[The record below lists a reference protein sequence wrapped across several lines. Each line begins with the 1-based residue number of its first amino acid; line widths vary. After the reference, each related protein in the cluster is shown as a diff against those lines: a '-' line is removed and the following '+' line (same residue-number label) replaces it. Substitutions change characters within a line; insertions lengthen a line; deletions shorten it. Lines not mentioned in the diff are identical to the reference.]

1 MRIWSL
7 VILVLTALVVA
18 MTAESVTAQSAGRS
32 VTWQRFDSDLT
43 LQTDGSLAVA
53 EAQTIAFQGTYQQ
66 GFRVIPLDRTTGITD
81 ISVAQIDASGRATP
95 LNYSLSTDTS
105 GLRITWN
112 FPPITNATG
121 AFVLRY
127 TAHGVTR
134 VYDGVDQV
142 DWNAVYADRPGP
154 VEASTVTLHLP
165 GNVQPSDIVSAIY
178 HVPVG
183 RLPQQVGSATL
194 VDPRTLSFAVGS
206 LPASTGAE
214 IRAQFPQALL
224 PGVTAPPWQA
234 EADRAD
240 WLAQTVAPVGAFLV
254 LLLSLAIA
262 AGGGI
267 ALVLLWYARVR
278 EPRVGPVP
286 ARLDQPPSDLA
297 PPLAG
302 TLVDGSADLQDAVAI
317 LVDLARRGAVSLKEE
332 ATQFGPDVRVALH
345 RPTED
350 PALERYERVLLV
362 ALFGRGVSEGEVL
375 LSQSRLRFAAA
386 VPILEQR
393 LYDAVVSAGLYSANP
408 AVVRHRFATLGTTGL
423 ALGLLLAIVAS
434 LLIGSIVPLVW
445 LPGVLLMLLGAATLW
460 LSRKMPSRTT
470 RGALEAA
477 RWRAFRAHLLE
488 VPAATY
494 TLGDASLAYAVAF
507 GADREFLHRLE
518 SPGGA
523 QPRWSAQPV
532 GPGPLIF
539 WPGGWYG
546 GSGGGS
552 RGNGAPVPG
561 GDVPSAAG
569 AGAGAAGPSSWSD
582 ALADLLN
589 AASGALSG
597 GGGSGPWGGGGWGG
611 GGGGGGG
618 SGGFN

>member
-7 VILVLTALVVA
+7 VILALLVLLLP
-18 MTAESVTAQSAGRS
+18 TAESVTAQSAGRS

-53 EAQTIAFQGTYQQ
+53 EVQTIAFDGTYQQ

-81 ISVAQIDASGRATP
+81 ISVAQVDASGRTTP

-112 FPPITNATG
+112 FPPISNASGT
-121 AFVLRY
+121 FVLRY

-154 VEASTVTLHLP
+154 VAASTVTLHLP
-165 GNVQPSDIVSAIY
+165 GDVQPSNIMSAIY

-194 VDPRTLSFAVGS
+194 VDPRTLSFGVGS
-206 LPASTGAE
+206 LPTSTGAE

-234 EADRAD
+234 DADRAD
-240 WLAQTVAPVGAFLV
+240 WLMQTVAPIASFFV

-267 ALVLLWYARVR
+267 ALVLLWYSRVR
-278 EPRVGPVP
+278 EPKVGPVP
-286 ARLDQPPSDLA
+286 ARLEQPPSDLA

-302 TLVDGSADLQDAVAI
+302 TLVDGSADVQDAVAI
-317 LVDLARRGAVSLKEE
+317 LVDLARRGVLSLKEE
-332 ATQFGPDVRVALH
+332 ATPYGPDVRVALH

-386 VPILEQR
+386 VPILVQR
-393 LYDAVVSAGLYSANP
+393 LYDAVVAAGLYSANP
-408 AVVRHRFATLGTTGL
+408 AVVRHRFATLGTTAL
-423 ALGLLLAIVAS
+423 ALGLLIAIVSA
-434 LLIGSIVPLVW
+434 LLIGSIVAAAW

-460 LSRKMPSRTT
+460 LSRKMPSRTM

-477 RWRAFRAHLLE
+477 RWQAFRAHLLE
-488 VPAATY
+488 EPASTY
-494 TLGDASLAYAVAF
+494 KLGDASLAYAVAF

-523 QPRWSAQPV
+523 QPRWSPQPV

-539 WPGGWYG
+539 FPGGWYG
-546 GSGGGS
+546 GYGGGRNASGGS
-552 RGNGAPVPG
+552 APGA
-561 GDVPSAAG
+561 DLPSAAG
-569 AGAGAAGPSSWSD
+569 AGAGGPSSWSD

-589 AASGALSG
+589 AASGALG
-597 GGGSGPWGGGGWGG
+597 GGGGWGGGGWGG
-611 GGGGGGG
+611 GGGSGGG